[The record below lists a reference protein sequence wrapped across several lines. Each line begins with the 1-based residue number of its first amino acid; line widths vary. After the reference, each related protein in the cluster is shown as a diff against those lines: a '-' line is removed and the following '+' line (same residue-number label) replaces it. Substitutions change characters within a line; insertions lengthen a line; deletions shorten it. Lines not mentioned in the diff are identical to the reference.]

1 MAPDSAKMV
10 CATELAPWSAS
21 AEASHAAILSQ
32 RAREQRWSC
41 RGSRVGAPLSWAE
54 VSRQMVNW
62 EAIVMIIPRVYKPT
76 KSPGRFNGQNHWSC
90 QWPTQSPSRRR
101 SQWSWFGLHL
111 SSQTPFH
118 ADADD
123 SDLFLK
129 TLAVRRR
136 YMTSTACS
144 EPQVTTT
151 HLHSPHATN
160 PWHVTGPGGMRVAL
174 TIIWLYDY
182 III

>member
-1 MAPDSAKMV
+1 M
-10 CATELAPWSAS
+10 TL
-21 AEASHAAILSQ
+21 
-32 RAREQRWSC
+32 
-41 RGSRVGAPLSWAE
+41 
-54 VSRQMVNW
+54 
-62 EAIVMIIPRVYKPT
+62 
-76 KSPGRFNGQNHWSC
+76 
-90 QWPTQSPSRRR
+90 
-101 SQWSWFGLHL
+101 GLRL

-174 TIIWLYDY
+174 TIRLFYYSTILRLWYYTITRIVLLV
-182 III
+182 

>member
-1 MAPDSAKMV
+1 M
-10 CATELAPWSAS
+10 TL
-21 AEASHAAILSQ
+21 
-32 RAREQRWSC
+32 
-41 RGSRVGAPLSWAE
+41 
-54 VSRQMVNW
+54 
-62 EAIVMIIPRVYKPT
+62 
-76 KSPGRFNGQNHWSC
+76 
-90 QWPTQSPSRRR
+90 
-101 SQWSWFGLHL
+101 GLHL
-111 SSQTPFH
+111 SSETPFH

-160 PWHVTGPGGMRVAL
+160 PWRVTGPGGMRVAL
-174 TIIWLYDY
+174 TIKK
-182 III
+182 